1 MSKDL
6 DVKVI
11 DSYRTLVKQLRESEV
26 AIEQKVES
34 DVGEFLDFRF
44 RQGSFQMIA
53 EAKAHSSGAFH
64 GDVCVVRLASPG
76 QAQERLNRITSAVHE
91 RRLGGALVVTTD
103 RIFNKPAFQ
112 KLRLGG
118 DPVSLLVKSDA
129 TPEQEELIE
138 HLSSIIQQMRSREE
152 DGQEAERQH
161 PPYLRASATIRNEES
176 GRLDAKL
183 IAEVFGIPKSGVAKI
198 VGVKPQT
205 LWKTPDSGSLQEKL
219 FPFEEIIRGVLLLD
233 GDLALFRKWLNMPS
247 NELPKIEG
255 RHLCPMDVIKRGHP
269 EVVAG
274 MVENALT
281 GHPA

>member
-11 DSYRTLVKQLRESEV
+11 DSSRKLVKQLREYED

-34 DVGEFLDFRF
+34 DVGEFWDFRF
-44 RQGSFQMIA
+44 RQGSFNMIT
-53 EAKAHSSGAFH
+53 EAKVQSSGSAH
-64 GDVCVVRLASPG
+64 GDICVVRLASPG
-76 QAQERLNRITSAVHE
+76 QAQERLNRITAAVHE
-91 RRLGGALVVTTD
+91 RRLGGALVVTTGS
-103 RIFNKPAFQ
+103 IFNKPAFQ

-118 DPVSLLVKSDA
+118 DPVGVLVKSDA
-129 TPEQEELIE
+129 TPKHEELIE
-138 HLSSIIQQMRSREE
+138 HLSSIFQQMRSREKE
-152 DGQEAERQH
+152 DQEAGSQH
-161 PPYLRASATIRNEES
+161 PPYLRASASIRNEDS

-183 IAEVFGIPKSGVAKI
+183 IADVFSIPKSTVAKI

-205 LWKTPDSGSLQEKL
+205 LWKTPDSLGLQEKL
-219 FPFEEIIRGVLLLD
+219 YPFEEIIRGSLLLD
-233 GDLALFRKWLNMPS
+233 GDLPLFRKWLNMPS
-247 NELPKIEG
+247 NDLPKIEG